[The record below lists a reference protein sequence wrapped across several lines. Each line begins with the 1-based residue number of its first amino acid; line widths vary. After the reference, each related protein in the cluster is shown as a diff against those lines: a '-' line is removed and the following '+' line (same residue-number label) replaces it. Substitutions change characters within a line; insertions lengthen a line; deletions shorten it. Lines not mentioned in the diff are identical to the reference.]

1 MLTSRVFVQ
10 STEEPRSDRS
20 PIKDIT
26 VQIIDLV
33 SKHNGNST
41 IIKAITGVRV
51 HQTPSPKTGKKLCL
65 DFDCLKF
72 SKNYAKWFSMFNVSK
87 VWASLVALSVCL
99 EKCSSVERSL
109 KSLKPWNVT

>member
-1 MLTSRVFVQ
+1 MKAEFVEKNIFMILMSLFFFVQ
-10 STEEPRSDRS
+10 STEEPRLDRS

-51 HQTPSPKTGKKLCL
+51 HQTPSPKTGKHLSIIL
-65 DFDCLKF
+65 DIGSIFAESSRK
-72 SKNYAKWFSMFNVSK
+72 SKY
-87 VWASLVALSVCL
+87 
-99 EKCSSVERSL
+99 
-109 KSLKPWNVT
+109 